1 MQALIIREKENF
13 TNLVFSE
20 MQLKRE
26 SMRLKIAAKIGLGF
40 GIMTVAVILN
50 ALVTS
55 SALEKSRNIND
66 KITNV
71 YTPSLSYLN
80 ELYNKINDSRMLI
93 KSWVFIDKIA
103 DTPDKLR
110 LRNLHEKAYK
120 ADIDTLMVLQNSWD
134 IAIHRQQLMHIDS
147 VIVDSLFPKHQYIM
161 EQLGTFESYDD
172 PFVVFEVTPMTE
184 EGGEVM
190 ALTNRVLN
198 LIDQLRKGQEEIVN
212 IARVDMVK
220 TFNSFK
226 TRIFIM
232 GLLLVI
238 GAIIIGVFTINSLAV
253 PINRTKN
260 ILLSMS
266 KGILPKEKL
275 PEGSDEV
282 GQMSKALNMLVQGL
296 TNIFNF
302 SVEIGKGNFKSHF
315 DPLSA
320 EDVLGHSLIEMRDEL
335 KKASEEETKRK
346 DEDSQRNWASQGLA
360 RFSDILR
367 KSSTNLEEFSYEIIS
382 ELVKY
387 TNSNQGGM
395 YIIND
400 NDKQDIYIEMKA
412 CYAFDRRKYLE
423 KRIGVGEGLVGRCYQ
438 EKERIYLTE
447 IPNDYIKITS
457 GLGDDNPRALLIVP
471 LIYNDVIYGLV
482 ELAAFSKYPDFV
494 IEFIERVGES
504 IAATISSVKANIQ
517 TTYLLEQSQQQA
529 EEMSAQEEE
538 MRQNMEE
545 LRATQEQS
553 ARREEELHRE
563 VQDLKKQLKDLQSK

>member
-1 MQALIIREKENF
+1 
-13 TNLVFSE
+13 
-20 MQLKRE
+20 
-26 SMRLKIAAKIGLGF
+26 MRLKIAAKIGLGF
-40 GIMTVAVILN
+40 GVMVIAVILN
-50 ALVTS
+50 ALITS
-55 SALEKSRNIND
+55 SALERSRKIND

-71 YTPSLSYLN
+71 YTPSLSYIN

-93 KSWVFIDKIA
+93 KSWVFIDKIS

-110 LRNLHEKAYK
+110 LKNLHEVAYHV
-120 ADIDTLMVLQNSWD
+120 DMDTLKVLQASWD
-134 IAIHRQQLMHIDS
+134 SAAHQQMLIHIDS

-161 EQLGTFESYDD
+161 QQLSSFESYDD

-190 ALTNRVLN
+190 VLTQRVLN
-198 LIDQLRKGQEEIVN
+198 LIDELRKSQEAIVEV
-212 IARVDMVK
+212 ARIDMVR
-220 TFNSFK
+220 TFDSFK

-232 GLLLVI
+232 GLILVI
-238 GAIIIGVFTINSLAV
+238 GAIIIGVLTINSLAV

-260 ILLSMS
+260 LLLSM
-266 KGILPKEKL
+266 GRGVLPKDKL

-282 GQMSKALNMLVQGL
+282 GQMSKALNLLIKGL
-296 TNIFNF
+296 TNIFGF
-302 SVEIGKGNFKSHF
+302 SMEIGKGNFDSQF
-315 DPLSA
+315 TPLSN
-320 EDVLGHSLIEMRDEL
+320 EDVLGHSLVEMRNEL
-335 KKASEEETKRK
+335 KKAAEEDKKRK
-346 DEDSQRNWASQGLA
+346 EEDDQRNWASQGLA
-360 RFSDILR
+360 KFSDILR
-367 KSSTNLEEFSYEIIS
+367 KSSNDLEEFSYEIIS
-382 ELVKY
+382 QLVKY

-412 CYAFDRRKYLE
+412 CYAFDRRKYLQRQI
-423 KRIGVGEGLVGRCYQ
+423 RIGEGLVGRCYQ
-438 EKERIYLTE
+438 EKEKIYLTE

-457 GLGDDNPRALLIVP
+457 GLGDDNPRSLLIVP

-482 ELAAFSKYPDFV
+482 ELASFKKIPEYV
-494 IEFIERVGES
+494 VEFIERVGES
-504 IAATISSVKANIQ
+504 IAATISSVKSNIQ

-563 VQDLKKQLKDLQSK
+563 VEELRKRMSELTEK